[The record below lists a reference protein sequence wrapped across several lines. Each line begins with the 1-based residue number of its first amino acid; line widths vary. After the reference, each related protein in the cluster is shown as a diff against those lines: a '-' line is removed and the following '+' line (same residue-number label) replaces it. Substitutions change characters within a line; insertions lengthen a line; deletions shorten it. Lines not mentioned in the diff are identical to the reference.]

1 MPAAVL
7 LENVSK
13 FYDKCPV
20 ANHVPVTIETEEIFA
35 LLGPN
40 CAGTALGKYSQF
52 ESAGDDNTTDN
63 PLLYG

>member
-13 FYDKCPV
+13 FYDKYPV
-20 ANHVPVTIETEEIFA
+20 ANHLPVTIETGEIFA

-40 CAGTALGKYSQF
+40 GAGTALGKYSQF
-52 ESAGDDNTTDN
+52 E
-63 PLLYG
+63 